1 MHEQMNQSNTRRP
14 NYQCCTFEMRTKN
27 TIQHTRF
34 GLILL
39 LYVFSFSNLIWTAVN
54 RLSHPI
60 FPCIG
65 NKQRFPKLSRPLN
78 PVAHAL
84 HRLSLPPPGQ
94 PPTSSPCVCPSRR
107 QSGGAALNFS
117 KNKTFHLAEFPEFQQ
132 SFNKIK
138 WSEKELQT

>member
-1 MHEQMNQSNTRRP
+1 MS
-14 NYQCCTFEMRTKN
+14 KN
-27 TIQHTRF
+27 IHWF
-34 GLILL
+34 DFAF
-39 LYVFSFSNLIWTAVN
+39 VCSFSNLIRTVVN

-65 NKQRFPKLSRPLN
+65 NKQRFPKLSRPLSS
-78 PVAHAL
+78 VAHAL

-117 KNKTFHLAEFPEFQQ
+117 KNKTFHLAEFPEFEQ

-138 WSEKELQT
+138 WSEKELQTERKTLRGNESLLNPANLTRRHHQNS